1 MIYDTK
7 ISGNTLKASELL
19 LNGEIIIY
27 PTDTLYGFG
36 VDATNTLAIKKLNQ
50 VKNRE
55 TPYSVIVHSLEM
67 LKKYAV
73 LTSEVEEKISPF
85 LPGSI
90 TVILNKLKSDLSLL
104 VAPHLNTLGIRIPN
118 HNFILDV
125 VEKINRP
132 IITTSV
138 NTHGEE
144 ALNDIN
150 DIISKY
156 HHINIFKDN
165 IVRES
170 KGSTIIDFSKKPFKI
185 LREGDQEVDL

>member
-55 TPYSVIVHSLEM
+55 IPYSVIVHSLEM

-73 LTSEVEEKISPF
+73 LTSEVEKISPL